1 MPAPV
6 ISVAQMRE
14 WEQATW
20 AAGISE
26 EAVMRRAGAAVAERA
41 CALTQPGEP
50 ILVLA
55 GKGHNGDDARF
66 AAEGLAGRAA
76 RVLNVTDP
84 RAAVTEVRRT
94 PAALIIDGL
103 FGIGLNRPL
112 DAAWGELIRAVNARG
127 VPVLAVDVPSGF
139 DADSGATMGEAI
151 HASVTV
157 TFGCVKRG
165 MIRAEAVP
173 FIGRLELARDIGLV
187 ACPFGE
193 AELNWTLPEDFNAF
207 PPPRPVA
214 SHKGTF
220 GHVVIFAG
228 SVGYHGAAVLAARG
242 ALQAVPGLVTVFTC
256 EGSYVPV
263 ASQLQQAMVH
273 PWKPG
278 LKLPPSCSAVLF
290 GPGLAGDELPAELKA
305 ETARLWREAEV
316 PVIADASG
324 LGWLPAGAT
333 PSGAMRVITPHPGE
347 AARML
352 WQTSAHVQEDR
363 AAAVRE
369 LSQRWGDCV
378 VVLKG
383 HQTLIG
389 RGTGPLFINP
399 SGNPMLAQ
407 GGSGDVLAGFLAGVL
422 AQPAA
427 LADALRAVRYA
438 VWRHGRAAD
447 LLSAQRRSW
456 TLDQLFFL
464 LDDSGPFEKLFSL
477 ATRRPT
483 AGNK

>member
-14 WEQATW
+14 WEKSTW

-41 CALTQPGEP
+41 RALTQPGEA

-66 AAEGLAGRAA
+66 AAEGLADRAV

-84 RAAVTEVRRT
+84 RAALVEVRRAN
-94 PAALIIDGL
+94 AALIIDGL

-112 DAAWGELIRAVNARG
+112 DAAWCELIRAVNARG
-127 VPVLAVDVPSGF
+127 VPVLAVDVPSGL
-139 DADSGATMGEAI
+139 DADTGATHGEAI
-151 HASVTV
+151 RASVTV

-165 MIRAEAVP
+165 LLRAEAVP
-173 FIGRLELARDIGLV
+173 FVGRLELANDIGLI

-193 AELNWTLPEDFNAF
+193 AELNWTLPEDFKNF
-207 PPPRPVA
+207 PPPRMVS
-214 SHKGTF
+214 SHKGSF

-290 GPGLAGDELPAELKA
+290 GPGLAGDDLPGELKA

-333 PSGAMRVITPHPGE
+333 PPGAVRIITPHPGE

-363 AAAVRE
+363 AASVRE
-369 LSQRWGDCV
+369 LSQRWGDCC

-383 HQTLIG
+383 HQTVVG
-389 RGTGPLFINP
+389 RSTGPLFINP

-427 LADALRAVRYA
+427 QADALRAVRYA
-438 VWRHGRAAD
+438 AWRHGFVAD
-447 LLSAQRRSW
+447 MLSACSKAW
-456 TLDQLFFL
+456 TVDQFWFWL
-464 LDDSGPFEKLFSL
+464 
-477 ATRRPT
+477 
-483 AGNK
+483 GNSTSME

>member
-14 WEQATW
+14 WEKVTW

-41 CALTQPGEP
+41 RALTRPGES
-50 ILVLA
+50 ILVFA

-66 AAEGLAGRAA
+66 AAEGLADRVV

-84 RAAVTEVRRT
+84 RAALAEVRRAN
-94 PAALIIDGL
+94 AALFIDGL

-112 DAAWGELIRAVNARG
+112 DAAWCELIRTVNARG
-127 VPVLAVDVPSGF
+127 VPVLAVDVPSGL
-139 DADSGATMGEAI
+139 DADTGATHGEPI

-165 MIRAEAVP
+165 LLRAEAVP
-173 FIGRLELARDIGLV
+173 FVGRLELANDIGLI
-187 ACPFGE
+187 ACPFKE
-193 AELNWTLPEDFNAF
+193 AELNWTLPEDFKNF

-220 GHVVIFAG
+220 GHAVIFAG

-242 ALQAVPGLVTVFTC
+242 ALQAMPGLVTVFTC
-256 EGSYVPV
+256 EDSYVPV

-290 GPGLAGDELPAELKA
+290 GPGLAGDGLPAELKA
-305 ETARLWREAEV
+305 ETARLWREADV

-324 LGWLPAGAT
+324 LGWLP
-333 PSGAMRVITPHPGE
+333 SGAVPNGALRCITPHPGE

-352 WQTSAHVQEDR
+352 WQTSAHVQGDR
-363 AAAVRE
+363 AASVRE
-369 LSQRWGDCV
+369 LSQRWGDCC

-383 HQTLIG
+383 HQTVVG
-389 RGTGPLFINP
+389 RSTGPLFINP

-427 LADALRAVRYA
+427 RADALRAVLYA

-447 LLSAQRRSW
+447 QMSALLPAW
-456 TLDQLFFL
+456 TTEQFIPAL
-464 LDDSGPFEKLFSL
+464 G
-477 ATRRPT
+477 
-483 AGNK
+483 GNVD